1 MTEGVKICPACGTE
15 YKTPSALSRQDV
27 KTHICPDCGIR
38 EALSAVGISENQ
50 QEEIITAIHKCALQN
65 EQ

>member
-1 MTEGVKICPACGTE
+1 MRDSKICPVCGTE
-15 YKTPSALSRQDV
+15 YKTPSALSRWDG

-38 EALSAVGISENQ
+38 EALSAVGIPKNQ
-50 QEEIITAIHKCALQN
+50 QEEIITAIHKCVSQN